1 MHETIKLLGKNKSK
15 IIKKKENGE
24 NAAYLELTE
33 VALTQFI
40 TVSNDYQ
47 EDSRVLC
54 TFVPN

>member
-24 NAAYLELTE
+24 NAAYFELTE
-33 VALTQFI
+33 VVLTQFI